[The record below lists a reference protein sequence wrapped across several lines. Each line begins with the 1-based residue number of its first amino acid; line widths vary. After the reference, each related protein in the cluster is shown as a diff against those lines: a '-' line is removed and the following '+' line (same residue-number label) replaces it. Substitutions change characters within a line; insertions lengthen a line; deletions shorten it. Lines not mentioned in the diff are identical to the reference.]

1 MYSLVYNQIT
11 ISNMLRQGYS
21 QVYDYTYDHATTLTE
36 LSSILSNCRFNSIL
50 CVGGSSVSSDVMLLV
65 SCGDCQSILTQTSL
79 NNPTLINGA
88 YWYMTSDKSFGFSD
102 SSTISQNSCDT
113 EGGNFRICWH
123 LSGGSGGYRLG
134 SLTGLNSEKNY
145 RKLIFVYYN
154 PITFIQYGTT
164 TTTTSTTT
172 STSTT
177 STTTMSTTTSSTT
190 TSTTTSST
198 TTVPI
203 GLGYLHY

>member
-1 MYSLVYNQIT
+1 
-11 ISNMLRQGYS
+11 
-21 QVYDYTYDHATTLTE
+21 
-36 LSSILSNCRFNSIL
+36 
-50 CVGGSSVSSDVMLLV
+50 
-65 SCGDCQSILTQTSL
+65 
-79 NNPTLINGA
+79 
-88 YWYMTSDKSFGFSD
+88 MTSDKSFGFSD

-154 PITFIQYGTT
+154 PITFIHYG
-164 TTTTSTTT
+164 TTSTTT
-172 STSTT
+172 
-177 STTTMSTTTSSTT
+177 
-190 TSTTTSST
+190 ST